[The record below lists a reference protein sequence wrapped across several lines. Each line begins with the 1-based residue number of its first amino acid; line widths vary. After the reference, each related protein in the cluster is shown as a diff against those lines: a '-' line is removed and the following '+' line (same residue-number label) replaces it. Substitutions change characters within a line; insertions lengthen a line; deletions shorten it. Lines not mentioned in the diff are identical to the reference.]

1 MIDTPTSTNSTVGT
15 EGARIMGR
23 KVTTRKTAEQ
33 RRAEAAKL
41 QQTIAEQ
48 VDALR
53 TTKKWPTSS
62 LSPPSSTPTA

>member
-1 MIDTPTSTNSTVGT
+1 MIDTPTSPNSTVGT

-53 TTKKWPTSS
+53 TTKK
-62 LSPPSSTPTA
+62 